1 MKLEGDSME
10 VVNNFINYSTEII
23 SNGGLLFGILIII
36 LESWLPILP
45 LGVFVALNIQAFG
58 FFIGITISWAATC
71 IGCYISYLLFSC
83 LSKNVIDKYL
93 WKKSRKNLEKGIN
106 TFYKLSLSKLV
117 VIIALPFTPAF
128 VINILAGVSKMKK
141 EKFLLALMIGKVF
154 MILFWGYVGKSFI
167 ESMTDIT
174 TLMILTIMLAMAYFL
189 SRIVSK
195 KANIE

>member
-1 MKLEGDSME
+1 MNLEGDNME

-58 FFIGITISWAATC
+58 FFVGITISWAATC
-71 IGCYISYLLFSC
+71 CGCYLSYLLFSC
-83 LSKNVIDKYL
+83 LSRNLIDKYF
-93 WKKSRKNLEKGIN
+93 WKKSRKKLEKGIN
-106 TFYKLSLSKLV
+106 TFSRIPLSKLV

-141 EKFLLALMIGKVF
+141 EKFLLALMIGKIF
-154 MILFWGYVGKSFI
+154 MIVFWGYVGKSFI

-174 TLMILTIMLAMAYFL
+174 TIMILTIMLAIAYSL

-195 KANIE
+195 KVNIE